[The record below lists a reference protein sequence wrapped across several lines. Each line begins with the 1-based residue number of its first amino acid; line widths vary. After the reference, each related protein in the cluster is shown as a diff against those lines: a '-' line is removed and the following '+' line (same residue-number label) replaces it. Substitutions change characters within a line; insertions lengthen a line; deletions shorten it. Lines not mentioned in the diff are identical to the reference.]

1 MIRRP
6 PRSTRTDT
14 LFPYTTLFRSIVCD
28 TLPGE
33 KRVVVFAHFRQEIAD
48 LAAALR
54 KGEPKSTVIMQIT
67 GDTSPKERQA
77 LRERFGSEE
86 NVRIVLIAQ
95 MRTMSF
101 AANELVTASHAV
113 YPSLTGRSDDGGQP
127 RDRRPPHAPK
137 R

>member
-67 GDTSPKERQA
+67 GDTSPKERQD

-86 NVRIVLIAQ
+86 NVGNVVIAQ
-95 MRTMSF
+95 MRTSRPVG
-101 AANELVTASHAV
+101 NEHATDSTPV
-113 YPSLTGRSDDGGQP
+113 YHSKLQTQP
-127 RDRRPPHAPK
+127 HTLQTHPPP
-137 R
+137 

>member
-1 MIRRP
+1 MMRLRQIT
-6 PRSTRTDT
+6 SGYVADDT
-14 LFPYTTLFRSIVCD
+14 GVMQAIGDSKVEAVRGIVCD

-95 MRTMSF
+95 KIGR
-101 AANELVTASHAV
+101 ASCRERGCQYV
-113 YPSLTGRSDDGGQP
+113 
-127 RDRRPPHAPK
+127 
-137 R
+137 